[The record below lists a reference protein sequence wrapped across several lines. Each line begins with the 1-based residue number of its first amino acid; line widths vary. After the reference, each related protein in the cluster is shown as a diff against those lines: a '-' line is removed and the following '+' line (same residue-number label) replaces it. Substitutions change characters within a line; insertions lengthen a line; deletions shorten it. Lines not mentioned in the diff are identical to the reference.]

1 MAHTSP
7 APLGTHLILDLW
19 GLSPDLDAQHVKSV
33 LSEAAM
39 RAGATIL
46 HGSFHDFEGRD
57 NQPGGFTGVLV
68 LAESHMSI
76 HTWPEA
82 DYAAIDIFMC
92 GDAEIDAALA
102 HILKSL
108 EPQRHAL
115 HRIGRGIR
123 ERPPRT

>member
-1 MAHTSP
+1 MLHTSP

-19 GLSPDLDAQHVKSV
+19 GLTPDLGVEQMREV
-33 LSEAAM
+33 LIEAAG

-46 HGSFHDFEGRD
+46 HDSFHDFEGRGD
-57 NQPGGFTGVLV
+57 QPGGFTGVLV
-68 LAESHMSI
+68 LAESHISI

-92 GDAEIDAALA
+92 GDARIDEALE
-102 HILKSL
+102 HILGAL
-108 EPQRHAL
+108 DPRRHAL

-123 ERPPRT
+123 ERRI